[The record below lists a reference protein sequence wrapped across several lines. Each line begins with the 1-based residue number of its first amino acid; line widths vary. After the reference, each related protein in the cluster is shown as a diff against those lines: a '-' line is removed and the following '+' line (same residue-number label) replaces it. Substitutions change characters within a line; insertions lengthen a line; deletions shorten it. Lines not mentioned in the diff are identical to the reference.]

1 MILKFNYFEVVNIV
15 MLSYVYAEA
24 YCYCVFPET
33 GEEVLRTSKQLPD
46 MPMSCKLTGKKYF

>member
-1 MILKFNYFEVVNIV
+1 

-33 GEEVLRTSKQLPD
+33 GEEVLGTSKQLPD